1 MDKELTQEQMEED
14 TLENGKMINSTDE
27 ELLIILTEE
36 SKKVSG
42 STVD

>member
-1 MDKELTQEQMEED
+1 MEENI
-14 TLENGKMINSTDE
+14 LENGKKINFTDE
-27 ELLIILTEE
+27 EPLIILTEE